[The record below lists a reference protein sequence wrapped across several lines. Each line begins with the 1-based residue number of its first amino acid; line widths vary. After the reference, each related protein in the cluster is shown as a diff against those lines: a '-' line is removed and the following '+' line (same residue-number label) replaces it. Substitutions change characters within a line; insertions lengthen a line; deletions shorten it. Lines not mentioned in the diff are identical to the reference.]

1 MKVSSILAK
10 VVVGTLVVGVSVF
23 ANAGYRTTGTDTV
36 PNVWTRN
43 YTGVLAAAQQ
53 TGYPILI
60 VVVNSASCGH
70 CHVLNDLT
78 LNSANFAKMESELT
92 FYKLMIDAPEGGD
105 YNTVVRRYS
114 GYFDSGM
121 YPIIGVLRSN
131 GDMYGSFGNRTTDTR
146 DVSLDIRQLIE
157 SLAKEQGADIWSGS
171 GVQPFS
177 EVSAIE
183 ADKPTALTWAAKL
196 KGKINGVA
204 FDGNQEVV
212 ASFTVNLTAKGK
224 ATVKFATDYGRVTGK
239 GDLTLDGEVPQ
250 LVGNALLLKYDAALG
265 AWSGNWGI
273 YAAYASSLSTSAYNG
288 VYTSSATNAV
298 ASGYVSVTIK
308 NGKGKVSGM
317 VGGNNKVSS
326 NDAVIV
332 LPAGMLA
339 TGLGKWASGS
349 DVAFVPAIKAGKFC
363 GGVAVSAGGATVVSL
378 AAFGMN
384 FTGAG
389 SAWSVDSG
397 LSGLSGKVLRIAD
410 LEIPVRVVNEK
421 KVAVGDNSVA
431 ARLSAVAKTG
441 MFKGSAKL
449 PAGSCRFEGALVR
462 DGQSVYGIG
471 TSYGSVVGRVEIGDA
486 KQ

>member
-1 MKVSSILAK
+1 MKVSSLVAKMIVGMLA
-10 VVVGTLVVGVSVF
+10 VSVSVC

-70 CHVLNDLT
+70 CHILNATT
-78 LNSANFAKMESELT
+78 LNSADFAKMESELI

-105 YNTVVRRYS
+105 FGTVSRRYS
-114 GYFDSGM
+114 SYFDSGM

-131 GDMYGSFGNRTTDTR
+131 GDMYGAFSNRTTDSR
-146 DVSLDIRQLIE
+146 DVSLDIRQFIE
-157 SLAKEQGADIWSGS
+157 SLAKEQGADIWSG
-171 GVQPFS
+171 VQPFS

-183 ADKPTALTWAAKL
+183 ASKPTALEWAAKL
-196 KGKINGVA
+196 KGKINGLV
-204 FDGNQEVV
+204 FDANQEIV
-212 ASFTVNLTAKGK
+212 ASFMVNLTAKGR
-224 ATVKFATDYGRVTGK
+224 ATVRFSTANGRATGR
-239 GDLTLDGEVPQ
+239 GDLSLDGEVPQ
-250 LVGNALLLKYDAALG
+250 IVGDSLFLKYDAALG
-265 AWSGNWGI
+265 VWSGSWGDN
-273 YAAYASSLSTSAYNG
+273 AAYASPLSASAYNG
-288 VYTSSATNAV
+288 AYTSSATNAV
-298 ASGYVSVTIK
+298 ASGYISVTIR

-317 VGGNNKVSS
+317 VGGKNKISS

-332 LPAGMLA
+332 LPASIMA
-339 TGLGKWASGS
+339 AGLGKWTSDS
-349 DVAFVPAIKAGKFC
+349 DVAFVPAIKAGKLS

-378 AAFGMN
+378 TAFGMN
-384 FTGAG
+384 LTGAG
-389 SAWSVDSG
+389 SAWPVNSG
-397 LSGLSGKVLRIAD
+397 VSDLSGKVLRVAD
-410 LEIPVRVVNEK
+410 LEIPVQVVNDK

-431 ARLSAVAKTG
+431 ARLSAMARTG
-441 MFKGSAKL
+441 VFKGSAKL
-449 PAGSCRFEGALVR
+449 PAGTCRFEGVLVR